1 MQSSGKESLS
11 CKVQNSVR
19 SCLQLCLGTI
29 HVLLNHK
36 RGEEGVSQMLRWEK
50 GEGLRVRGRA
60 YVIIVWK
67 KMLNNLHYL
76 FEAIFL
82 M

>member
-1 MQSSGKESLS
+1 
-11 CKVQNSVR
+11 
-19 SCLQLCLGTI
+19 
-29 HVLLNHK
+29 
-36 RGEEGVSQMLRWEK
+36 MLRWEK
-50 GEGLRVRGRA
+50 GEGLRVKGRA

-67 KMLNNLHYL
+67 KMMNNLHYL